1 MKDVKIN
8 PINIIRFKLNNKP
21 TRNICHNLIV
31 IYKFTTELYPFK
43 YNKFNCLNNHYSL
56 VSYLIQQKYRT
67 KKLHRNYSVSTKLL
81 LVIEVK

>member
-56 VSYLIQQKYRT
+56 VISQIVNDIPKRMI
-67 KKLHRNYSVSTKLL
+67 
-81 LVIEVK
+81 LVLMM